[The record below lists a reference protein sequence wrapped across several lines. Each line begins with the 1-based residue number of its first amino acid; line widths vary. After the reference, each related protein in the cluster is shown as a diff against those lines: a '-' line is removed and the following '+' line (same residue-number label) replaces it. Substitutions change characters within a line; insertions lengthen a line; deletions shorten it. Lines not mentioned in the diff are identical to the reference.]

1 MNFLAH
7 IYLSGEDPQI
17 KIGNFVADSVKGKQ
31 FIHYPKGIQ
40 KGIILHRAIDTF
52 TDTHPIVRTG
62 VKRLFPIYS
71 HYSTVIIDILY
82 DHFLA
87 ANWKDYS
94 SIPLEDYVA
103 NFYTLL
109 NQNIDVLP
117 LPIRQ
122 FLPIMIKNN
131 WLLKYATVS
140 GIGEIL
146 SQMNHRTG
154 NKSRMNLAVKELEM
168 YYTEFGCEFKTFFK
182 DMEHFAF
189 EKIPKL

>member
-7 IYLSGEDPQI
+7 IYLSGDDTEI
-17 KIGNFVADSVKGKQ
+17 KIGNFIADSVKGKQ

-52 TDTHPIVRTG
+52 TDTHPTVRKS
-62 VKRLFPIYS
+62 VRRLFPVYS

-87 ANWKDYS
+87 ANWSDYS
-94 SIPLEDYVA
+94 DIPLDVYVA
-103 NFYTLL
+103 DFYTLL
-109 NQNIDVLP
+109 KENIDILP

-122 FLPIMIKNN
+122 FLPIMINQN
-131 WLLKYATVS
+131 WLLKYSTVQ

-146 SQMNHRTG
+146 TQMNHRTG
-154 NKSRMNLAVKELEM
+154 NKSRMNLAVKELEI
-168 YYTEFGCEFKTFFK
+168 YYSQFGEEFKSFFE
-182 DMEHFAF
+182 DMENFAF

>member
-7 IYLSGEDPQI
+7 IYLSGDDTAI
-17 KIGNFVADSVKGKQ
+17 KIGNFIADSVKGKQ

-52 TDTHPIVRTG
+52 TDTHPTVRKS
-62 VKRLFPIYS
+62 VRRLFPIYS

-87 ANWKDYS
+87 ANWSEYS
-94 SIPLEDYVA
+94 NIPLHIYVA
-103 NFYTLL
+103 DFYTLL
-109 NQNIDVLP
+109 NENIDILP

-122 FLPIMIKNN
+122 FLPIMIRQN
-131 WLLKYATVS
+131 WLLKYSTID

-146 SQMNHRTG
+146 TQMNHRTG
-154 NKSRMNLAVKELEM
+154 YKSQMNLAVKELET
-168 YYTEFGCEFKTFFK
+168 YYIQFGEEFKSFFG
-182 DMEHFAF
+182 DMENFAF

>member
-7 IYLSGEDPQI
+7 IYLSGDDTEI
-17 KIGNFVADSVKGKQ
+17 KIGNFIADSVKGKQ

-52 TDTHPIVRTG
+52 TDTHPTVRES
-62 VKRLFPIYS
+62 VRRLFPVYS

-87 ANWKDYS
+87 ANWSDYS
-94 SIPLEDYVA
+94 RIPLNVYVA
-103 NFYTLL
+103 DFYSLL
-109 NQNIDVLP
+109 KKNIDILP

-122 FLPIMIKNN
+122 FLPIMISQN
-131 WLLKYATVS
+131 WLLKYSTVQ

-146 SQMNHRTG
+146 TQMNHRTG
-154 NKSRMNLAVKELEM
+154 NKSRMNLAVKELEL
-168 YYTEFGCEFKTFFK
+168 YYSQFGEEFKSFFV
-182 DMEHFAF
+182 DMENFAI

>member
-7 IYLSGEDPQI
+7 IYLSGDDTEI
-17 KIGNFVADSVKGKQ
+17 KIGNFIADSVKGKQ

-52 TDTHPIVRTG
+52 TDTHPTVRKS
-62 VKRLFPIYS
+62 VRRLFPVYS

-87 ANWKDYS
+87 ANWSDYS
-94 SIPLEDYVA
+94 TTPLDVYVA
-103 NFYTLL
+103 DFYTLL
-109 NQNIDVLP
+109 KENIDILP

-122 FLPIMIKNN
+122 FLPIMINQN
-131 WLLKYATVS
+131 WLLKYSTVQ

-146 SQMNHRTG
+146 TQMNHRTG
-154 NKSRMNLAVKELEM
+154 NKSRMNLAVKELEI
-168 YYTEFGCEFKTFFK
+168 YYSQFGEEFKSFFE
-182 DMEHFAF
+182 DMENFAF

>member
-7 IYLSGEDPQI
+7 IYLSGDDTEI
-17 KIGNFVADSVKGKQ
+17 KIGNFIADSVKGKQ

-52 TDTHPIVRTG
+52 TDTHPTVRKG
-62 VKRLFPIYS
+62 VRRLFPVYS

-87 ANWKDYS
+87 ANWSDYS
-94 SIPLEDYVA
+94 NIPLDVYVA
-103 NFYTLL
+103 DFYTLL
-109 NQNIDVLP
+109 KENIDILP

-122 FLPIMIKNN
+122 FLPIMISQN
-131 WLLKYATVS
+131 WLLKYSTVQ

-146 SQMNHRTG
+146 TQMNHRTG
-154 NKSRMNLAVKELEM
+154 NKSRMNLAVKELEI
-168 YYTEFGCEFKTFFK
+168 YYSQFGEEFKSFFE
-182 DMEHFAF
+182 DMENFAF

>member
-7 IYLSGEDPQI
+7 IYLSGDDTEI
-17 KIGNFVADSVKGKQ
+17 KIGNFIADSVKGKQ

-52 TDTHPIVRTG
+52 TDTHPTVRKS
-62 VKRLFPIYS
+62 VRRLFPIYS

-87 ANWKDYS
+87 ANWSDYS
-94 SIPLEDYVA
+94 KTPLEVYVA
-103 NFYTLL
+103 DFYKLL
-109 NQNIDVLP
+109 NQNIDILP

-122 FLPIMIKNN
+122 FLPVMIKQN
-131 WLLKYATVS
+131 WLFKYSTIK
-140 GIGEIL
+140 GIGDIL
-146 SQMNHRTG
+146 TQMNHRTG
-154 NKSRMNLAVKELEM
+154 NKSRMNLAVKELEL
-168 YYTEFGCEFKTFFK
+168 YYSQFGEEFKSFFG
-182 DMEHFAF
+182 DMENFAF

>member
-7 IYLSGEDPQI
+7 IYLSGDDTEI
-17 KIGNFVADSVKGKQ
+17 KIGNFIADSVKGKQ

-52 TDTHPIVRTG
+52 TDTHPTVRKS
-62 VKRLFPIYS
+62 VRRLFPVYS

-87 ANWKDYS
+87 ANWSDYS
-94 SIPLEDYVA
+94 DTPLDVYVA
-103 NFYTLL
+103 DFYTLL
-109 NQNIDVLP
+109 KENIDILP

-122 FLPIMIKNN
+122 FLPIMINQN
-131 WLLKYATVS
+131 WLLKYSTVQ

-146 SQMNHRTG
+146 TQMNHRTG
-154 NKSRMNLAVKELEM
+154 NKSRMNLAVKELEI
-168 YYTEFGCEFKTFFK
+168 YYSQFGEEFKSFFE
-182 DMEHFAF
+182 DMENFAF

>member
-7 IYLSGEDPQI
+7 IYLSGDDTEI
-17 KIGNFVADSVKGKQ
+17 KIGNFIADSVKGKQ

-52 TDTHPIVRTG
+52 TDTHPTVRKS
-62 VKRLFPIYS
+62 VRRLFPVYS

-87 ANWKDYS
+87 ANWSDYS
-94 SIPLEDYVA
+94 NIPLDVYVA
-103 NFYTLL
+103 DFYTLL
-109 NQNIDVLP
+109 KENIDILP

-122 FLPIMIKNN
+122 FLPIMINQN
-131 WLLKYATVS
+131 WLLKYSTVQ

-146 SQMNHRTG
+146 TQMNHRTG
-154 NKSRMNLAVKELEM
+154 NKSRMNLAVKELEI
-168 YYTEFGCEFKTFFK
+168 YYSQFGEEFKSFFE
-182 DMEHFAF
+182 DMENFAF

>member
-7 IYLSGEDPQI
+7 IYLSGDDPQI
-17 KIGNFVADSVKGKQ
+17 KIGNFIADSVKGKQ

-52 TDTHPIVRTG
+52 TDTHPTVRKG
-62 VKRLFPIYS
+62 VRRLFPIYS

-87 ANWKDYS
+87 ANWKVYS
-94 SIPLEDYVA
+94 LIPLEEYVA
-103 NFYTLL
+103 DFYDLL
-109 NQNIDVLP
+109 KQNIEVLP
-117 LPIRQ
+117 LPIRG
-122 FLPIMIKNN
+122 FLPIMIRDN
-131 WLLKYATVS
+131 WLLKYATVP

-154 NKSRMNLAVKELEM
+154 NKSQMNLAVRELEL
-168 YYTEFGCEFKTFFK
+168 YYTEFEQEFKSFFK
-182 DMEHFAF
+182 DMEQFAT

>member
-7 IYLSGEDPQI
+7 IYLSGDDTEI
-17 KIGNFVADSVKGKQ
+17 KIGNFIADSVKGKQ

-52 TDTHPIVRTG
+52 TDSHPTVRKS
-62 VKRLFPIYS
+62 VHRLFPVYS

-87 ANWKDYS
+87 ANWSDYS
-94 SIPLEDYVA
+94 NTPLDVYVA
-103 NFYTLL
+103 DFYTLL
-109 NQNIDVLP
+109 KENIDILP

-122 FLPIMIKNN
+122 FLPIMINQN
-131 WLLKYATVS
+131 WLLKYSTVQ

-146 SQMNHRTG
+146 TQMNHRTG
-154 NKSRMNLAVKELEM
+154 NKSRMNLAVKELEI
-168 YYTEFGCEFKTFFK
+168 YYSQFGEEFKSFFE
-182 DMEHFAF
+182 DMENFAF